1 LAAPAALVERVG
13 RARLVTLAGQAQP
26 ARRVRLARAVHLAHR
41 APLGRAVEPAARAE
55 QVDLARLEL
64 QVRQAVRLV
73 PRGHLVARVEPAVRV
88 GPVAL
93 ALPGQAEALVAQAEP
108 AVLARQAR
116 QVHRAWQA
124 LPEGPVE
131 LAGLVVLE
139 PREQPGRAAVP
150 GAPVEP
156 AGKVA
161 REPMVRPAQ
170 PDPRARVA
178 GQAEPVGPVARALP
192 ELLGH
197 LALPV
202 ERAELVEPEAW
213 DLQVQ
218 RAQRE

>member
-1 LAAPAALVERVG
+1 M
-13 RARLVTLAGQAQP
+13 
-26 ARRVRLARAVHLAHR
+26 
-41 APLGRAVEPAARAE
+41 
-55 QVDLARLEL
+55 
-64 QVRQAVRLV
+64 
-73 PRGHLVARVEPAVRV
+73 
-88 GPVAL
+88 
-93 ALPGQAEALVAQAEP
+93 AQAEP

-139 PREQPGRAAVP
+139 PREQPGRAA
-150 GAPVEP
+150 
-156 AGKVA
+156 
-161 REPMVRPAQ
+161 
-170 PDPRARVA
+170 
-178 GQAEPVGPVARALP
+178 LP